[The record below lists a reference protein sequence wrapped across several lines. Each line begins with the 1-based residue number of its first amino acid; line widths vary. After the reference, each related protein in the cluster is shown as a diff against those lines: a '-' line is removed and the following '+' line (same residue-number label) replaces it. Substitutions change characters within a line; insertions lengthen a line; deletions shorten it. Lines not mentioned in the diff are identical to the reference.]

1 MLIDIRTLAR
11 QAGTSMELDLEIGPE
26 AFGLLREDL
35 SLESPVAFAGQL
47 THTDHGILILTGTRK
62 ATLTG
67 ICGRCLQPVPLMIE
81 TSLNETFE
89 PDDEKSGSGS
99 DEEQP
104 SEAYGHT
111 GLALEIDQALRDNL
125 IPLLPAR
132 LICRE
137 DCAGLCP
144 VCGTDRNANPC
155 DCLSGGKGKPSPFD
169 ALKQLL

>member
-1 MLIDIRTLAR
+1 MLIDIRSLTR
-11 QAGTSMELDLEIGPE
+11 QAGTSIELDLEIGPE

-35 SLESPVAFAGQL
+35 SLESPVAFTGQL
-47 THTDHGILILTGTRK
+47 MHTDHGILILTGTMK
-62 ATLTG
+62 AKLAG
-67 ICGRCLQPVPLMIE
+67 ICARCLQPVPLMIE

-89 PDDEKSGSGS
+89 PEDQKTGS

-111 GLALEIDQALRDNL
+111 GLALEIDQVLRDNL
-125 IPLLPAR
+125 IPLLPVR
-132 LICRE
+132 LICRD

-144 VCGTDRNANPC
+144 VCGVDRNVNPC